1 MEAAKTSIAVTCDLY
16 IAKIFM
22 QIQCQGS
29 PKDDQL
35 FINFR
40 PFFIKL
46 SFFKT
51 LGKIVGESGGHMFFK
66 KPKYKLKVL
75 LNIFLKK
82 EITGNGRLF
91 MEF

>member
-1 MEAAKTSIAVTCDLY
+1 MKKSLSLAMEAAKTSIAVTCDLY

-40 PFFIKL
+40 PFLIKL

-51 LGKIVGESGGHMFFK
+51 LGKIVGESGGT
-66 KPKYKLKVL
+66 YVL
-75 LNIFLKK
+75 QEA
-82 EITGNGRLF
+82 EI
-91 MEF
+91 